1 PPQTSPEKKKK
12 RKKRRSENQEEPP
25 PPPLPP
31 QKKKRR
37 SESLEP
43 APPSKNKS
51 EVQEEHLPL
60 PHSCSQ
66 KKKKKKKKRRRRSA
80 EEREEEERSV
90 SPAAPDGGR
99 SLEET
104 EDGTAEEPE
113 RSWTRTLAGEPF
125 DPAAVQELEE
135 FVPDVRRKS
144 ADQIRKLLRYD
155 LHRFKVFKQQGVP
168 LRKGRCNREENE
180 QIVSNI
186 SDFLSLTGIPSAE
199 QLLFP
204 SRFRG
209 QEAEI
214 RKLKAQH
221 RFLERIAE
229 GIPRTCEQVYTRARR
244 LYDDR
249 NHLGRFSETEIR
261 SLKKLQKLHG
271 NDWKTIAQ
279 KMDRSV
285 AALQKRFDSFSSGH
299 GFWEP
304 DEESRLKEA
313 VRAHLESLAEQNP
326 GSGLSRNQL
335 WENLPWKQIS
345 QQVQTRAWS
354 QCRLKW
360 FSVLKSR
367 LSPGRQVFD
376 RGSHG
381 LNTKIRLINILYQ
394 MSVDDLADVDWSE
407 VAERVGNVTVN
418 CVQKTFHRMK
428 VLRVPHWSR
437 LTFGETVDFLQH
449 SVVPDLQDKL
459 NHSRKK
465 EAGLHKEEAEPQDE
479 YQLSDIFCSVDEVDN
494 T

>member
-1 PPQTSPEKKKK
+1 
-12 RKKRRSENQEEPP
+12 RSENQEEPP

-80 EEREEEERSV
+80 EEREEEERI
-90 SPAAPDGGR
+90 P
-99 SLEET
+99 SL
-104 EDGTAEEPE
+104 
-113 RSWTRTLAGEPF
+113 F

-407 VAERVGNVTVN
+407 VAERVG
-418 CVQKTFHRMK
+418 
-428 VLRVPHWSR
+428 
-437 LTFGETVDFLQH
+437 
-449 SVVPDLQDKL
+449 
-459 NHSRKK
+459 
-465 EAGLHKEEAEPQDE
+465 
-479 YQLSDIFCSVDEVDN
+479 
-494 T
+494 